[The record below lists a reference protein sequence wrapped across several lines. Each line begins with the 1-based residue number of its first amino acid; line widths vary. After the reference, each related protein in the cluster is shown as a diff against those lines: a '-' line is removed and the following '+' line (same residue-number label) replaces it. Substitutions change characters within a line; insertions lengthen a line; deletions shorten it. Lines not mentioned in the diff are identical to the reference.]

1 MLSKSMYRFIKERFK
16 YSSNLELSNIHDQLR
31 ELIRSPLSSVD
42 EDFLMDAKKLITQ
55 VEAEINLRSEH
66 ALIEKLDLQEIM
78 TSPAKPHLH
87 SVR

>member
-16 YSSNLELSNIHDQLR
+16 YSSTVELSNIHDQLR

-55 VEAEINLRSEH
+55 VEAEIDLRSERT
-66 ALIEKLDLQEIM
+66 LMDKLDLQEIM
-78 TSPAKPHLH
+78 TPPAKPHLY